1 MVYLAEL
8 LVVMTD
14 RLKIARIRA
23 RNVHHVQGHKHLD
36 DDASLASLSLQES
49 DSVVFSMSRDV
60 VLLKHKK
67 TSSWDILCMSGS
79 GL

>member
-23 RNVHHVQGHKHLD
+23 RYVPRVHGHMHLED
-36 DDASLASLSLQES
+36 EFLASLSLSLQES
-49 DSVVFSMSRDV
+49 DGVA
-60 VLLKHKK
+60 
-67 TSSWDILCMSGS
+67 C
-79 GL
+79 